1 MYSDSIGVAIQ
12 AGVGLNTLSG
22 ACSERLLL
30 KLANFCVNWQLIGR
44 HLNLTEADL
53 AAVDG
58 DNRTEEEKRI
68 GMLLKWR
75 EKFAFNATYKSLI
88 EAFLANERIQTAVD
102 ACKVIGTNS
111 NPKAYRC

>member
-1 MYSDSIGVAIQ
+1 M
-12 AGVGLNTLSG
+12 NTLLA
-22 ACSERLLL
+22 ACSEKLLL

-58 DNRTEEEKRI
+58 DNKTVEEKRI

-75 EKFAFNATYKSLI
+75 EKFAFNATYKVLI

-102 ACKVIGTNS
+102 ACKVIGADS
-111 NPKAYRC
+111 NPEA

>member
-1 MYSDSIGVAIQ
+1 M
-12 AGVGLNTLSG
+12 NTLLA
-22 ACSERLLL
+22 ACSEKLLL

-58 DNRTEEEKRI
+58 DNRTVEEKRT

-75 EKFAFNATYKSLI
+75 EKFAFNATYKVLI

-102 ACKVIGTNS
+102 ACKVIGADS
-111 NPKAYRC
+111 YPEA